1 MDSKITP
8 SYHSYLVSWDGYSV
22 PMQNIVTPAIHVR
35 PDSWLAYSFSG
46 HGGVSAAL
54 WLTCADAAVDGMT
67 GAVPGIVLGSVD
79 VLKERTPGSDLPCWF
94 SATTCTSYSVSQS
107 RPLSTTY
114 SLLWGMRISG
124 FQSVPCFYRTEG
136 GGTEATV
143 ENCETG

>member
-1 MDSKITP
+1 M
-8 SYHSYLVSWDGYSV
+8 VSWDGYSI
-22 PMQNIVTPAIHVR
+22 PTQNTVTPAIHVR
-35 PDSWLAYSFSG
+35 PDSRLAYSFSG
-46 HGGVSAAL
+46 HGGRGASAAL
-54 WLTCADAAVDGMT
+54 WLMCADAAVDGMA

-124 FQSVPCFYRTEG
+124 FQSVPCFYRTG
-136 GGTEATV
+136 GERDTEATV

>member
-1 MDSKITP
+1 MDT
-8 SYHSYLVSWDGYSV
+8 VSC
-22 PMQNIVTPAIHVR
+22 IVTPVIHVR
-35 PDSWLAYSFSG
+35 PDSRLAYRG
-46 HGGVSAAL
+46 AGCGGRGVSAAL

-124 FQSVPCFYRTEG
+124 FQSVPCFYRTG
-136 GGTEATV
+136 RGRDTEATV